1 MGTRSLTFI
10 KEKHD
15 KEYSINMYKQYDGYP
30 KGYGL
35 DLAKYLNKFTIVNGF
50 SMSDERKIAN
60 GVSCLIAQLVSNF
73 KQEVGGIYIYPT
85 KDTDCGQN
93 YEYHISVD
101 DNSGEIEIY
110 VKENGYVINDKYIDD
125 ARTIFKGSPKEF
137 IKKYSK

>member
-50 SMSDERKIAN
+50 SMNDKRTIAN

-73 KQEVGGIYIYPT
+73 KQEAGGIYIYLVPELPV
-85 KDTDCGQN
+85 KDTPTT
-93 YEYHISVD
+93 SVSPVFFIYR
-101 DNSGEIEIY
+101 NAKSALIELST
-110 VKENGYVINDKYIDD
+110 N
-125 ARTIFKGSPKEF
+125 
-137 IKKYSK
+137 

>member
-10 KEKHD
+10 KEKTD

-30 KGYGL
+30 SGYGL
-35 DLAKYLNKFTIVNGF
+35 DLAEYLNKFTIVNGF

-73 KQEVGGIYIYPT
+73 KQDVGGIYIYPT
-85 KDTDCGQN
+85 KDTDCGQD

-101 DNSGEIEIY
+101 DDSGEIEIE
-110 VKENGYVINDKYIDD
+110 VKESGYVIDDKYIDE
-125 ARTIFKGSPKEF
+125 AKTIFKGSPTEF
-137 IKKYSK
+137 IKKYS

>member
-50 SMSDERKIAN
+50 SMNDKRTIAN

-73 KQEVGGIYIYPT
+73 KQEAGGIYIYPT
-85 KDTDCGQN
+85 KDTDCGQE
-93 YEYHISVD
+93 YEYHISVED
-101 DNSGEIEIY
+101 TTGKIEIE
-110 VKENGYVINDKYIDD
+110 VKDYEKV
-125 ARTIFKGSPKEF
+125 IFKGSPTEF
-137 IKKYSK
+137 IKKYS

>member
-10 KEKHD
+10 KEKND

-35 DLAKYLNKFTIVNGF
+35 DLAEYLNQFTIVNGF
-50 SMSDERKIAN
+50 SMNDERKIAN

-73 KQEVGGIYIYPT
+73 KQDNVGGIYIYPT
-85 KDTDCGQN
+85 SEKNCGQE

-101 DNSGEIEIY
+101 DDSGEIEIE
-110 VKENGYVINDKYIDD
+110 VKDYEKV
-125 ARTIFKGSPKEF
+125 IFKGSPTEF
-137 IKKYSK
+137 IKKYS